1 MSSGEKVVDVK
12 MTIVN
17 TEITST
23 IMKFVV
29 KKVVCINLFNLPI
42 RKEILHANTLWRTL
56 SKNTLW
62 WCTFF
67 FLMYGIFIK
76 QGARTCK

>member
-23 IMKFVV
+23 IMKFIV

-42 RKEILHANTLWRTL
+42 RKEILHANTL
-56 SKNTLW
+56 
-62 WCTFF
+62 
-67 FLMYGIFIK
+67 
-76 QGARTCK
+76 